1 MQLAPEVSEGLGLGG
16 LGPEQARD
24 ELPGLR
30 AARMGGQVRDEGYGA
45 GRPGRRA
52 GAVVGD
58 DLLPQEGHVQH
69 FDTASWPQGK
79 RNVMP
84 GASPK
89 PSHEGK
95 HGGTT
100 ARRAASKGRSFQP
113 RRGMI
118 AMAGRG
124 GYRGLMA
131 GFAAG
136 AAALALLTA
145 GCSGAGSA
153 GHDHGTVVGHLD
165 IPFAP
170 AHARGRAEVVP

>member
-1 MQLAPEVSEGLGLGG
+1 MARVMQLAPEVSEGLGLGG

-84 GASPK
+84 GASP
-89 PSHEGK
+89 EGN
-95 HGGTT
+95 HGSSAWAASWPTMRSRCCPAGRATTT
-100 ARRAASKGRSFQP
+100 ASRSNP
-113 RRGMI
+113 
-118 AMAGRG
+118 
-124 GYRGLMA
+124 L
-131 GFAAG
+131 
-136 AAALALLTA
+136 
-145 GCSGAGSA
+145 
-153 GHDHGTVVGHLD
+153 
-165 IPFAP
+165 
-170 AHARGRAEVVP
+170 